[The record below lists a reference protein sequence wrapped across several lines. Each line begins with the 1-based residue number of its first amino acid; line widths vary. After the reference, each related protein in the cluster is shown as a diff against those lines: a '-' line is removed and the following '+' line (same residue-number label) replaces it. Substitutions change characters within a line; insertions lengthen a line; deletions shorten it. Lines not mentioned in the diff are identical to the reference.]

1 MAESADRA
9 ALEPAVADQPAPPFA
24 EDERERLC
32 GELEADLRRHVIDA
46 WFPRCVD
53 HERGGF
59 LCDFDRR
66 WRAHGPQR
74 RMLEFQAR
82 QTRTAAELAVAF
94 PADGRWAEL
103 ALHGFRYLREHMW
116 DREHGGWYWLLDASG
131 TPLHRATKHAHGT
144 AYAIGSCSSVFR
156 ATGERAALELAL
168 EGAEWIEQKHL
179 DEEHGGY
186 DGWVTREGRK
196 ILSAD
201 AAGGLAEPLGGPLDE
216 KNVNVHGDVAHAF
229 SLLADVHRD
238 AGVERRAAAAWD
250 TLIRRFVLADGA
262 VQYSFT
268 REWNVLPELERFGY
282 PLQIGHRVLQAR
294 KLLLAAGHDPIALA
308 GALVG
313 HGVERGW
320 REPGGIV
327 YAGPARPPD
336 AIEGEPVFLSRR
348 SWWVQAEGLHASL
361 VLSAARPS
369 DGLLRQRFLDLHRFV
384 RRELLDHRYGGWLQ
398 FSRHGEAR
406 RARVGRLLRRS
417 PRKGDVWT
425 DASHQTDMY
434 LACLRTLRGIPA
446 DAPL

>member
-1 MAESADRA
+1 MVESADHARA
-9 ALEPAVADQPAPPFA
+9 EPALDHPSPPFA
-24 EDERERLC
+24 QPERDRLSA
-32 GELEADLRRHVIDA
+32 ELEADLRRHVIDV

-53 HERGGF
+53 GERGGF

-66 WRAHGPQR
+66 WRPVGPQH

-82 QTRTAAELAVAF
+82 QTRVAAALSVAF
-94 PADGRWAEL
+94 PTDDRWPEI
-103 ALHGFRYLREHMW
+103 ALHGFRFLRERMW
-116 DREHGGWYWLLDASG
+116 DREYGGWFWVLDANG
-131 TPLHRATKHAHGT
+131 APLHAATKHAHGA
-144 AYAIGSCSSVFR
+144 AYAVGACCSVFS
-156 ATGERAALELAL
+156 ATADPAALELAL
-168 EGAEWIEQKHL
+168 DGAEWIQQKHA

-186 DGWVTREGRK
+186 DGWVTREGQK

-229 SLLADVHRD
+229 SVLADVHRD
-238 AGVERRAAAAWD
+238 AAVERRAAAAWD
-250 TLIRRFVLADGA
+250 TVIRRFLLADGA

-268 REWNVLPELERFGY
+268 RAWNVLPELERFGY

-294 KLLLAAGHDPIALA
+294 NLLLAAGHDPVALA
-308 GALVG
+308 GALVR

-336 AIEGEPVFLSRR
+336 AIEGEPVFLARR

-361 VLSAARPS
+361 ALSAALPS

-384 RRELLDHRYGGWLQ
+384 RRELLDHRYGGWLP

-406 RARVGRLLRRS
+406 RARFGRVLRRS
-417 PRKGDVWT
+417 PRKGGVWN

-434 LACLRTLRGIPA
+434 LACLRTLRGVAP